1 MQLVRAERRLGRLL
15 DLAGRRGRQQLGR
28 DRRLDDRE
36 QASRRTG
43 PSGNWFSA
51 TYRTRNFTSVL
62 GIEQLGLYMLMW
74 SPL

>member
-15 DLAGRRGRQQLGR
+15 DLAGQRRRQQLGR

-36 QASRRTG
+36 QRLAAPG
-43 PSGNWFSA
+43 PSGNSFIA
-51 TYRTRNFTSVL
+51 TYRTRNCTSVL